1 MLQGKWVGGYPSETT
16 ISFYEVI
23 IMATERKKTPITKKT
38 ILKDLA
44 SETDLFDL
52 TSMDRTN
59 KENNRVALAMTVV
72 LRQHDLM
79 SEVFKKL
86 S

>member
-1 MLQGKWVGGYPSETT
+1 MTT
-16 ISFYEVI
+16 
-23 IMATERKKTPITKKT
+23 TRKKTPITKKT
-38 ILKDLA
+38 IIRNLA

-72 LRQHDLM
+72 LRQNDLM
-79 SEVFKKL
+79 DKVIAEL

>member
-1 MLQGKWVGGYPSETT
+1 
-16 ISFYEVI
+16 
-23 IMATERKKTPITKKT
+23 MATERKKTPITKKT
-38 ILKDLA
+38 IIRDLA
-44 SETDLFDL
+44 GETDLFDL

-59 KENNRVALAMTVV
+59 KENNRVALAMATV